1 MIGWVLMIVLVL
13 GMFTSYV
20 IGVQVGKLDAA
31 NKAYDDG
38 LRDAFSVVPDRV
50 WAEAM
55 MEGLHVDR

>member
-20 IGVQVGKLDAA
+20 IGVQIGKLDAA

-38 LRDAFSVVPDRV
+38 LRDAFSVMPDQA